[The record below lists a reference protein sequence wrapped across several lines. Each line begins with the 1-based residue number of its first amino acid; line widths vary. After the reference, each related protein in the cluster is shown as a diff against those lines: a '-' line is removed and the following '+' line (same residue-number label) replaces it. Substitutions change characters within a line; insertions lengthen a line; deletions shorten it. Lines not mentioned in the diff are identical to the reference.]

1 VRSWR
6 KRFCGPTEAAG
17 KSRAELEKEN
27 DAFVEMSFQS
37 GAAKMEIQLIRIDDR
52 LIHGQVVVGWVKT
65 LKTECLVVVNDV
77 IAANTMQKTLME
89 MAVPTDLK
97 VYFYTIQEAARAV
110 AAKKENL
117 KSLLLFSNPADVLAF
132 ADHGAGLTSINIG
145 GMHFCEGKRQVGKI
159 ICVNDED
166 VKAFRKLKQ
175 KGVELEVRAVPGDP
189 KESLENFLPEIKKP

>member
-1 VRSWR
+1 
-6 KRFCGPTEAAG
+6 
-17 KSRAELEKEN
+17 
-27 DAFVEMSFQS
+27 
-37 GAAKMEIQLIRIDDR
+37 MEIQLIRIDDR

-65 LKTECLVVVNDV
+65 LQTECLVVVSDA

-89 MAVPTDLK
+89 MAVPPELK
-97 VYFYTIQEAARAV
+97 VRFYTIEEAAKVV
-110 AAKKENL
+110 AEKRENL

-132 ADHGAGLTSINIG
+132 AIHGAPLASVNIG

-166 VKAFRKLKQ
+166 VEAFRKLKQ

-189 KESLENFLPEIKKP
+189 RTPLENFLPEIKKP

>member
-1 VRSWR
+1 
-6 KRFCGPTEAAG
+6 
-17 KSRAELEKEN
+17 
-27 DAFVEMSFQS
+27 
-37 GAAKMEIQLIRIDDR
+37 MEIQLIRVDDR

-65 LKTECLVVVNDV
+65 LKTECLVVVNDA

-89 MAVPTDLK
+89 MAVPADLK
-97 VYFYTIQEAARAV
+97 VCFYTIEGAARAV

-132 ADHGAGLTSINIG
+132 AEKGVDLASINIG

-159 ICVNDED
+159 ICVNEED

-189 KESLENFLPEIKKP
+189 KEPLENFLPEIKKP